1 MVVPMF
7 LFSEI
12 MGHEDIK
19 EHLQMAIREDKPF
32 HAYIF
37 QGEVGCGKE
46 TMARTFAAGLQCT
59 AEQEVRPCGKCPSC
73 KQIDSG
79 NQPDVIWVTRELSSI
94 GVDDVREKIY
104 SEMAI

>member
-37 QGEVGCGKE
+37 QGEVGCG
-46 TMARTFAAGLQCT
+46 T
-59 AEQEVRPCGKCPSC
+59 
-73 KQIDSG
+73 
-79 NQPDVIWVTRELSSI
+79 
-94 GVDDVREKIY
+94 
-104 SEMAI
+104 

>member
-46 TMARTFAAGLQCT
+46 TMARDRKS
-59 AEQEVRPCGKCPSC
+59 V
-73 KQIDSG
+73 
-79 NQPDVIWVTRELSSI
+79 V
-94 GVDDVREKIY
+94 
-104 SEMAI
+104 

>member
-1 MVVPMF
+1 MF

-46 TMARTFAAGLQCT
+46 TMARTFAAGRCGHVGN
-59 AEQEVRPCGKCPSC
+59 VRPANRLIPE
-73 KQIDSG
+73 I
-79 NQPDVIWVTRELSSI
+79 NP
-94 GVDDVREKIY
+94 
-104 SEMAI
+104 M